1 MSAPVPELIDRYI
14 TGGPQAP
21 LERMYIEEYLKSRG
35 IDLSRLNTL
44 PPEQAKQLMREA
56 CIYASNRLA
65 EVESRANFRKD
76 IQAPAR

>member
-1 MSAPVPELIDRYI
+1 
-14 TGGPQAP
+14 
-21 LERMYIEEYLKSRG
+21 MYIEEYLKGRG
-35 IDLSRLNTL
+35 VDLSSVNTL
-44 PPEQAKQLMREA
+44 PPEQAKRLMREA